1 MHRTLVAPVAVATLL
16 LLLFV
21 SGCGGGTEEQD
32 EVVGKGPL
40 RRNTADVTFATQMI
54 PHHAQAVAMA
64 NLTLGRPVNPQLA
77 ATAEQMLT
85 SSSETSKL
93 QMLLQRWDEPI
104 PRTMIDHVGHSMG
117 DTSMPGALSKAEFH
131 QLEQAQGPQF
141 ERAWLD
147 AMIAHHEGALEMAR
161 SEQGE
166 GASPVAKRLAAQM
179 IQRQQAELQQLRQL
193 QG

>member
-1 MHRTLVAPVAVATLL
+1 MVAPAAVATVLL
-16 LLLFV
+16 LLLV
-21 SGCGGGTEEQD
+21 SGCGGGGEEED
-32 EVVGKGPL
+32 EVVGTGPL
-40 RRNTADVTFATQMI
+40 RRNATDVTFATQMI

-104 PRTMIDHVGHSMG
+104 PRTMIDHVGHAMG

-131 QLEQAQGPQF
+131 QLEQAKGPQF

-147 AMIAHHEGALEMAR
+147 AMIAHHEGAIEMAR
-161 SEQGE
+161 SEQAE
-166 GASPVAKRLAAQM
+166 GASPVAKRLAAEM